1 MRTMRAGYAAA
12 ILAAG
17 LLLAGC
23 GASNDG
29 GSSSSSGD
37 SATGGEVAGTAA
49 APAKPGQDTGQSTEQ
64 GTERSKGDTATTQ
77 PSVDRSIIRT
87 GFLTIED
94 GDLRKIRDQI
104 SDAARSYG
112 GQIANEETGTDDD
125 GKVDHAN
132 LVVKVPVNTYDRAMT
147 ALQKLGTVKQVRQ
160 ESTDVTEQVVDI
172 QSRIATQRAGLA
184 RMRTL
189 MTKANTIGE
198 IVSVETELTK
208 READLESLLAKQKAL
223 AAQTDLATLTV
234 TLVRP
239 GEAPAPAKDHSGFV
253 GGLTAGWD
261 AFAGMVK
268 GLATATGAILP
279 FAVTALLI
287 GVPVWLL
294 VRRQRR
300 TPSAQPPAPTQT
312 QA

>member
-1 MRTMRAGYAAA
+1 MRTTRAGYAAVL
-12 ILAAG
+12 LAAG

-23 GASNDG
+23 GASGND
-29 GSSSSSGD
+29 SSSGTSD
-37 SATGGEVAGTAA
+37 SAGGNEVAGTAA
-49 APAKPGQDTGQSTEQ
+49 VPKPGTVPDGERKTGDTGST
-64 GTERSKGDTATTQ
+64 GSNGVAQ

-94 GDLRKIRDQI
+94 ADLRKIREQI
-104 SDAARSYG
+104 AGAARGYG

-125 GKVDHAN
+125 GRIDHAT
-132 LVVKVPVNTYDRAMT
+132 LVVKVPVNNYDLAIN

-189 MTKANTIGE
+189 MAKANTIGE

-234 TLVRP
+234 TLVLP
-239 GEAPAPAKDHSGFV
+239 GEAPAPAEDHSGFF
-253 GGLTAGWD
+253 GGLSAGWK
-261 AFAGMVK
+261 AFSATLT
-268 GLATATGAILP
+268 GLATAAGAVLP
-279 FAVTALLI
+279 FALSALVI
-287 GVPVWLL
+287 AVPVWFLI
-294 VRRQRR
+294 RRQRR
-300 TPSAQPPAPTQT
+300 TTTPET
-312 QA
+312 QAQS